1 MLQKNNYKNSEGRL
15 VMISK
20 RGGNDMNRTNGWL
33 IPASMISALAVTTTA
48 SATTGYFSLGY
59 GAKSMGLAGA
69 IVSNPQDAMA
79 ASVNP
84 AGMGMVGERVDAG
97 IEFFNPGDRSARLE
111 TSAFGATYDVEDKS
125 RRNLFFVPSLG
136 YTSKINDKLTWGIS
150 MYGNGGMNTTYDRNI
165 YNEAAAVL
173 GANGQ
178 GQQAASMIPGV
189 TPEQIQAAGKAA
201 ASMVPEGTGASDF
214 APIQDVNTL
223 GVDLAQGIIAPT
235 LSFKVH
241 EKHMIGASLLIG
253 IQRFSAYGLGNFQC
267 FTKSVAT
274 NPANAATCPNGYAAE
289 PSNGLTNN
297 GHDWAYGAGVRVG
310 WIGEVLPKLSLGAAV
325 ASKVYMTEFDDYD
338 ELFAEDGKFDIPAN
352 FTVGLTYKP
361 TTALSLSFDFQRIYY
376 EGVNSISN
384 AGPVFVPG
392 VGPSIPPGGGLL
404 GTDDG
409 LGFGWEDINVYRI
422 AADYR
427 YNNEWNFRAGYS
439 YNDQPIPDDQVL
451 FNILAPATPKV
462 HATVGFTYRPSNK
475 SEWNFSYMHAFEEKV
490 SSSQTAFGM
499 PGEIK
504 MRQNAVDLSYSYLF

>member
-1 MLQKNNYKNSEGRL
+1 
-15 VMISK
+15 
-20 RGGNDMNRTNGWL
+20 MNRTTGWL
-33 IPASMISALAVTTTA
+33 RAASIISALAMTATA

-97 IEFFNPGDRSARLE
+97 IQFFNPGDRSAKLE

-150 MYGNGGMNTTYDRNI
+150 MYGNGGMNTTYDRNL
-165 YNEAAAVL
+165 YNETAGFL
-173 GANGQ
+173 GA
-178 GQQAASMIPGV
+178 ITPPPGG
-189 TPEQIQAAGKAA
+189 PGLPPNQ
-201 ASMVPEGTGASDF
+201 VPEGTTPNDLFEAGGL
-214 APIQDVNTL
+214 PIRIEDVNTL
-223 GVDLAQGIIAPT
+223 GVDLAQGLIAPT

-241 EKHMIGASLLIG
+241 EKHTLGASLLIG

-267 FTKSVAT
+267 FTQTGQSA
-274 NPANAATCPNGYAAE
+274 PPPGAPSCAATGGAYSAT
-289 PSNGLTNN
+289 PSDGLTNN

-392 VGPSIPPGGGLL
+392 VGPGIPPGGGLL

-409 LGFGWEDINVYRI
+409 LGFGWENINVYRV

-451 FNILAPATPKV
+451 FNFLAPATPKV
-462 HATVGFTYRPSNK
+462 HATVGFTYRPNNS

-490 SSSQTAFGM
+490 SSSQTAFGV

>member
-1 MLQKNNYKNSEGRL
+1 
-15 VMISK
+15 
-20 RGGNDMNRTNGWL
+20 MNRATGCL
-33 IPASMISALAVTTTA
+33 KAASIISALAMTSTA
-48 SATTGYFSLGY
+48 SATNGYFSLGY

-69 IVSNPQDAMA
+69 IVSNPQDSMA

-97 IEFFNPGDRSARLE
+97 IEFFNPGDRSAKLE
-111 TSAFGATYDVEDKS
+111 TSALGANFDVEDKS

-136 YTSKINDKLTWGIS
+136 YTSKINDRMTWGIS

-165 YNEAAAVL
+165 YDETAAVVGAFSQGIPSPPAPPPGIPAGPGAAAF
-173 GANGQ
+173 
-178 GQQAASMIPGV
+178 
-189 TPEQIQAAGKAA
+189 
-201 ASMVPEGTGASDF
+201 VPEGTSTKDF
-214 APIQDVNTL
+214 GLPVTDVGTL

-241 EKHMIGASLLIG
+241 EKHTLGASLLIG

-267 FTKSVAT
+267 FTKTGASGCAT
-274 NPANAATCPNGYAAE
+274 TGGAYSLT
-289 PSNGLTNN
+289 PSDGLTNN

-338 ELFAEDGKFDIPAN
+338 ELFAEDGDFDIPAN

-376 EGVNSISN
+376 EGVKSISN
-384 AGPVFVPG
+384 AGPTMSDFGPA
-392 VGPSIPPGGGLL
+392 GPSPDNLL
-404 GTDDG
+404 GENDG
-409 LGFGWEDINVYRI
+409 FGFGWENINVYRL

-427 YNNEWNFRAGYS
+427 YNNEWNFRAGYA
-439 YNDQPIPDDQVL
+439 YNDQPIPDDQLL

-462 HATVGFTYRPSNK
+462 HATVGFTYRPNNT

-490 SSSQTAFGM
+490 SSSRTAFGM

-504 MRQNAVDLSYSYLF
+504 MRQNAVDLSYSFLF